1 MLKNYKEK
9 IKEELDKVLY
19 YETYFNYVFQTKV
32 NTTLVLPP
40 EVFGIDKLQ
49 EKTIN
54 FYIEFLEENGHNPA
68 DYVSNL
74 PEIIYQKA
82 KEKNLLV
89 ETIKSNS
96 NSYDESFQGPVIYSP
111 IKADLSIVSVAD
123 YYIDFPLTDIENEL
137 IKSNSKTTKAVK
149 ETIETVLKI
158 KTLKLS
164 PTVKSHLEFVLSMDT
179 ID

>member
-1 MLKNYKEK
+1 M
-9 IKEELDKVLY
+9 
-19 YETYFNYVFQTKV
+19 
-32 NTTLVLPP
+32 
-40 EVFGIDKLQ
+40 
-49 EKTIN
+49 
-54 FYIEFLEENGHNPA
+54 
-68 DYVSNL
+68 
-74 PEIIYQKA
+74 
-82 KEKNLLV
+82 V

-149 ETIETVLKI
+149 EAIETVLKI